1 MYIFIYKYIHIDGNF
16 GRVKAPNELKHW
28 NSETKRGNNIL
39 QYKNLEYCAFGR
51 LMKLWFWAKEN
62 AAFIYWKSDF
72 RLRKVKEREM
82 HEKRAVMAAR
92 VLGKFC
98 WLLLARMSGALA
110 ASGALNRDF
119 PSKEPSISA
128 RLTSVE
134 HRGNNAGRAR
144 NDP

>member
-1 MYIFIYKYIHIDGNF
+1 MYIFKYKYIHIDGNL
-16 GRVKAPNELKHW
+16 GCVKVPNELKHW
-28 NSETKRGNNIL
+28 NSETQRGNNIL
-39 QYKNLEYCAFGR
+39 QYDDLRYGAFDG
-51 LMKLWFWAKEN
+51 LMKLGFWTNEN

-72 RLRKVKEREM
+72 RLWKTEEPEK

-98 WLLLARMSGALA
+98 WLPLARTSGALA

-128 RLTSVE
+128 RLTSAE